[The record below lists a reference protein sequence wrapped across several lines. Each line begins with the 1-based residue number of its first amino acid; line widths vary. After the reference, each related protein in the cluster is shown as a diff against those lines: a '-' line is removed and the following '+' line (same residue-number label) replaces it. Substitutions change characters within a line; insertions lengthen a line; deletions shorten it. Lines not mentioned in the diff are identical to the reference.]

1 MAHLVA
7 SHWAAR
13 PACAIVGPPLF
24 KEALMNKLPL
34 LAAALLAPLGALAAD
49 LHVSV
54 VDGPAAS
61 TPLYVALYDS
71 AQGYESNK
79 TLAAQ
84 IVQMNAGAARLS
96 FPGLAP
102 GRYALRVFADEN
114 GNGKLDANL
123 MGLPTERYG
132 FSNDA
137 KGNRGAPGFDAA
149 ALQLNA
155 DLQTVIHLR

>member
-1 MAHLVA
+1 
-7 SHWAAR
+7 
-13 PACAIVGPPLF
+13 
-24 KEALMNKLPL
+24 MNKLS
-34 LAAALLAPLGALAAD
+34 LAAAAFLAPLGALAAD
-49 LHVSV
+49 LHLSV
-54 VDGPAAS
+54 VDGPAAPTS
-61 TPLYVALYDS
+61 LYVALYDS
-71 AQGYESNK
+71 AANYDSIK
-79 TLAAQ
+79 SLAAQ
-84 IVQMNAGAARLS
+84 IVQMNAGTARLS

-114 GNGKLDANL
+114 GNGKLDTNL

-149 ALQLNA
+149 AIQVNA

>member
-1 MAHLVA
+1 
-7 SHWAAR
+7 
-13 PACAIVGPPLF
+13 
-24 KEALMNKLPL
+24 MNKLPL
-34 LAAALLAPLGALAAD
+34 AAVALLAPLGALAAD
-49 LHVSV
+49 LHLSI
-54 VDGPAAS
+54 VDGPAAP

-71 AQGYESNK
+71 AHNYDSNK

-84 IVQMNAGAARLS
+84 IVQMKAGTARLS

-114 GNGKLDANL
+114 GNGRLDTNL

-137 KGNRGAPGFDAA
+137 KGNRAAPGFDAA
-149 ALQLNA
+149 AFQVDA
-155 DLQTVIHLR
+155 DVQTVIHLR